1 MKTES
6 VRRVS
11 IPIFESQTRRVADA
25 ISQRM
30 LVRGP
35 HLEELEEAL
44 CRLSGRRF
52 AVLVGNGFS
61 ALFAAIRFA
70 STRPGDVV
78 ANPISTCFAVPNA
91 IKAAGR
97 SIRFTDI
104 DTNSMGLPVVDPH
117 PSDAVIAAAD
127 HFGYLSPAALNGVP
141 QTIPVVHDASQS
153 LLSLT
158 QTNRSQALMTTASF
172 YPSKVLNGID
182 GGAILLDDAELAES
196 LRKFCYYENQ
206 NAPEDDARMNLRL
219 ANIHAAFL
227 LGTLEHLEQIRN
239 RLIETFGR
247 LQQSAARH
255 GLTVRLPQ
263 SGELPIRFVAQTS
276 SERERDA
283 LIMQFRGAGIE
294 ACQEFIWLCHREL
307 IDRFPES
314 DRLVRTT
321 FSLPFHS
328 LLTDS
333 EIDRMESVLDQ

>member
-1 MKTES
+1 MKIES
-6 VRRVS
+6 IRRVS
-11 IPIFESQTRRVADA
+11 IPIFESQTRRIADA

-61 ALFAAIRFA
+61 ALLAAIRFA
-70 STRPGDVV
+70 STQPGNVV

-97 SIRFTDI
+97 NIRFTDI

-117 PSDAVIAAAD
+117 PSDAVIVAAD
-127 HFGYLSPAALNGVP
+127 HFGYLSPAALNAVP
-141 QTIPVVHDASQS
+141 QMIPIVHDASQS
-153 LLSLT
+153 FLSLT
-158 QTNRSQALMTTASF
+158 QSNRSRALMTTASF

-196 LRKFCYYENQ
+196 LRRFCYYESQ

-239 RLIETFGR
+239 RLVEIFGR
-247 LQQSAARH
+247 LQQSATRQ
-255 GLTVRLPQ
+255 GLTVRLPHA
-263 SGELPIRFVAQTS
+263 GELPIRFIAQTS
-276 SERERDA
+276 SESERDE
-283 LIMQFRGAGIE
+283 LILRFQGAGIE
-294 ACQEFIWLCHREL
+294 ACREFIWLCGREL
-307 IDRFPES
+307 IDRFPKS
-314 DRLVRTT
+314 DQLVRTT
-321 FSLPFHS
+321 LSLPFHS